1 MRASLSASKPQTRAP
16 DDTQSPA
23 PALTLHLL
31 SRRASVSAQFA
42 CELPSHASQRRMPRE
57 MISRWMSE
65 VPSSISS
72 SFASRIHFSTGYSR
86 E

>member
-1 MRASLSASKPQTRAP
+1 MAARTPSGDRRAEALASIRASQERMAEHREAVLRSVA
-16 DDTQSPA
+16 
-23 PALTLHLL
+23 TL
-31 SRRASVSAQFA
+31 RRIADKRRGR
-42 CELPSHASQRRMPRE
+42 QRSSPRE

-72 SFASRIHFSTGYSR
+72 SLASRIHFSTGYSR